1 MRASRDSIGAVVC
14 LWEARRALWAE
25 GEGRFTEVDPK
36 RKAGE
41 GDIGRRLSLGGHLI
55 AGCIAG
61 LSV

>member
-1 MRASRDSIGAVVC
+1 LLSV